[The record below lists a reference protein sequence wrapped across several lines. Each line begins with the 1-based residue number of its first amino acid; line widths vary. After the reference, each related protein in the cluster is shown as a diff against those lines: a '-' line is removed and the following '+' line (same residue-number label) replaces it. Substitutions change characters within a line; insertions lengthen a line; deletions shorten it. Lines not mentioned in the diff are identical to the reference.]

1 MLIFDLLPRQH
12 LDKYLKNS
20 LKQIESCLEKS
31 ADSFIKNRS
40 YLEAQNLFASGET
53 TMARWSERFGNQ
65 VKSMAMRMAKM
76 EEERV
81 RKEAED
87 RVAADKKASEARKAE
102 ALQNPGT
109 EAQGAEQISGNSNSN
124 NNNTGEPK
132 YGSSYKNQN
141 YGGPKKPYGKIEAY
155 PNEAD
160 KWEKGRG
167 DREEET
173 YVKKRDLKEIKN
185 IGQWGDDVSG
195 VMRKKKTSGV
205 FDGGKWGNQSHGG
218 NGWVESGKTK
228 RKKGRRKGKGRGHGR
243 GKGTVRKWVETTES
257 VRDREANRQ
266 NNEARDSW
274 GNLVKPKHNSQNQ
287 VDPGSGTTKLRNKD
301 QNVNGAGNINKSD
314 GNEKENGC
322 APEPEQDKTA
332 TLVEADAK
340 LLTELA
346 MLNLWTSEISQ
357 NLTNQEDST
366 NTSERLLTD
375 KLTINTSLNTGKANE
390 QPNTH
395 NSMHTTDPTEN
406 ISPQDK
412 PEHKN
417 NQPNNNNTSATTSN
431 TEHTPLL
438 THTRDQPQATHN
450 ALSPST
456 ERGPG
461 SHRSILNNSTPCQTL
476 ARLSRR
482 EILNSGRS
490 SEMISN
496 INFGGLKSEPSQARA
511 GPAEGSGG
519 FILENVDRQMNNDI
533 CVMVSQLG
541 ECLRPEMLIPIP
553 EDEPILLEDYLLD
566 CQVLGEGA
574 LFSVVDEGSAI
585 NIIQGFLNAKN
596 HSDKTLQELVQLAF
610 EAWSAQGD
618 RDVLK
623 TWITEA
629 SDDHVDLFFK
639 FFQTLLISNPR
650 LFRFGVGVVTTTCP
664 VRLFSIHLMYRF
676 IKKGFDIDRGHMDKL
691 LGAWFDFCL
700 DPPNG
705 TELGLL
711 KSKKNILVGFLI
723 FAVPNG
729 GCELSNLSLK
739 VDRFCSENSELKD
752 LLKMKEAIANQ
763 RNAKHKRRKKLAP
776 GFT

>member
-53 TMARWSERFGNQ
+53 TMVRWSERFGNQ

-76 EEERV
+76 EEERA
-81 RKEAED
+81 RKEAEA
-87 RVAADKKASEARKAE
+87 RALAEQKAQQARKAE
-102 ALQNPGT
+102 SLQNPGADT
-109 EAQGAEQISGNSNSN
+109 HGLGSEQISGNGNP
-124 NNNTGEPK
+124 NTGESK

-141 YGGPKKPYGKIEAY
+141 YGGSRKAYGKNEGY
-155 PNEAD
+155 PSEGD

-205 FDGGKWGNQSHGG
+205 SDGGKWGGQSQGG
-218 NGWVESGKTK
+218 NGWVDSGKTK

-243 GKGTVRKWVETTES
+243 NKGTVRKWVETTES
-257 VRDREANRQ
+257 VRDREANRHAGEQ
-266 NNEARDSW
+266 RDSW
-274 GNLVKPKHNSQNQ
+274 GNFVKPKNDNQNQ
-287 VDPGSGTTKLRNKD
+287 MDPGPGTSKEKAKD
-301 QNVNGAGNINKSD
+301 QTVNGVGKIGRLD

-322 APEPEQDKTA
+322 GGNRGQEKTA
-332 TLVEADAK
+332 SLVEADAK

-346 MLNLWTSEISQ
+346 MLNLWTSEISEGQ
-357 NLTNQEDST
+357 ATQDSS
-366 NTSERLLTD
+366 NANEQQRID
-375 KLTINTSLNTGKANE
+375 KQGETASQNTGKGNDQANA
-390 QPNTH
+390 NTH
-395 NSMHTTDPTEN
+395 SSLKTTDQSQILP
-406 ISPQDK
+406 PQDK
-412 PEHKN
+412 PEPKISKSTN
-417 NQPNNNNTSATTSN
+417 INSSATTSA
-431 TEHTPLL
+431 TEQNQHPPIIPNQQQ
-438 THTRDQPQATHN
+438 DINN

-456 ERGPG
+456 ERVLSLQRNPLAN
-461 SHRSILNNSTPCQTL
+461 RLPCQTL

-482 EILNSGRS
+482 EILHSGRS

-519 FILENVDRQMNNDI
+519 FILENVDRRMNSDI
-533 CVMVSQLG
+533 CVMISQLG
-541 ECLRPEMLIPIP
+541 ETLRPEMLVPIP
-553 EDEPILLEDYLLD
+553 EDEPIQLEDYLLD

-574 LFSVVDEGSAI
+574 LFSVVDEASAMRV
-585 NIIQGFLNAKN
+585 IQGFLSAKN

-610 EAWSAQGD
+610 EAWSPQGQ

-623 TWITEA
+623 RWIMDA
-629 SDDHVDLFFK
+629 SDDHVDLFFR
-639 FFQTLLISNPR
+639 FFQTLLVTNPR
-650 LFRFGVGVVTTTCP
+650 LFRFGVGVVTTNCP

-700 DPPNG
+700 DPNPG

-739 VDRFCSENSELKD
+739 VDRFCSENSDLKD